1 MASDMKAAVTGN
13 KKPAVL
19 IVDDSTTNLRL
30 ITSMLLEHGLEPR
43 PISGGK
49 LALAMAKADP
59 PDLILLDIDMPGMDG
74 FELCKALKSDAATK
88 DIPIIFISGLWDS
101 GNVVKG
107 LALGGV
113 DYVTKPFQAEEI
125 TARIRT
131 HLRIVSLQ
139 RQLGQQNQELERQV
153 SERTRDLANANY
165 RLGELTKLKGDFLHM
180 IAHELRTP
188 ANGIFG
194 FAELAFDMCPP
205 GEQATTYR
213 EHYERARQ
221 RLLNLI
227 SDASLISD
235 LSEHP
240 PGAGSLMAL
249 PKVLDELRQ
258 RVPWVTVEPRGSL
271 QLDRILVYDEHGIL
285 LRALETAALLAE
297 CFSAEKGAVCFA
309 VGFSRGF
316 LTMRARLDALR
327 LSKDAVADFFE
338 IESLA
343 RGSSAAERLG
353 LAPVVSQR
361 IFYGLGGDLRLSK
374 QEGDTGYLEAIVAT
388 GGTESPF
395 AGTP

>member
-1 MASDMKAAVTGN
+1 MEGTATATTR
-13 KKPAVL
+13 PAVL

-30 ITSMLLEHGLEPR
+30 ITSMLLEQGLDPR

-49 LALAMAKADP
+49 LALAVAKSDP

-74 FELCKALKSDAATK
+74 FQLCQAIKSTDSLK

-101 GNVVKG
+101 SNVVKG

-125 TARIRT
+125 SARIRT

-139 RQLGQQNQELERQV
+139 RQLKQQNQDLERLV
-153 SERTRDLANANY
+153 SERTRDLANANH

-188 ANGIFG
+188 ANGLLG
-194 FAELAFDMCPP
+194 FADLAFDMCPP
-205 GEQATTYR
+205 GEQT
-213 EHYERARQ
+213 EHYRAYYDKSKQ

-235 LSEHP
+235 LTESL
-240 PGAGSLMAL
+240 PGLGNSVELRR
-249 PKVLDELRQ
+249 VLDQLIE
-258 RVPWVTVEPRGSL
+258 RVPHVTVETTGSVSL
-271 QLDRILVYDEHGIL
+271 EGVIAYDEHGIL
-285 LRALETAALLAE
+285 LRALETAVLLADS
-297 CFSAEKGAVCFA
+297 FSTTKGKVSFTL
-309 VGFSRGF
+309 GTLPGF

-327 LSKDAVADFFE
+327 LPSHSAAGFFE

-343 RGSSAAERLG
+343 RSSSAAEQLG
-353 LAPVVSQR
+353 LAPVVAQR
-361 IFYGLGGDLRLSK
+361 IFYALGGDLRLSK
-374 QEGDTGYLEAIVAT
+374 EEGNTGYLEAVIAT
-388 GGTESPF
+388 ADNPF
-395 AGTP
+395 ATPPTEA